1 MRPMLEPPGPKCLK
15 PNYDLLLST
24 FAFKSN
30 LRRYTKARQAR
41 QDLEWIEA
49 ARLRQLSR
57 QRQHEKSLRTHQ
69 RTMQVVKAESWQREL
84 EVEIAG
90 EKGRVISKR
99 VLDGVLEA
107 DRPPLEA
114 LDALSL
120 GDRVKYSTEA
130 GKQGGRGRST
140 PLPRAAA
147 ALHLDALMAATAEE
161 LVHSFKPLALAAII

>member
-130 GKQGGRGRST
+130 GAYTRSLFSST
-140 PLPRAAA
+140 
-147 ALHLDALMAATAEE
+147 
-161 LVHSFKPLALAAII
+161 